1 MGTSDNGPR
10 DQVVGSRLPRQLYH
24 VDDIFNP
31 LIDAPPDPPPLV
43 SASSIR
49 KPRTTTTSTTI
60 IITTTTT
67 TTPSTPSDYLASSY
81 QSASAPVAPL
91 HYYCHYESN
100 YSYAAQ
106 RSTRGQPSTPQEGE
120 CPQWVASDS
129 PSHNYDFYDHNF
141 HPHPHQHPPTDT
153 DTDTS
158 MLLNRRREDDCPLE
172 PPTNAS
178 SSSITPTYRTVGI
191 LFTIFVLSF
200 VVAVDQWRQQLTR
213 KNHP

>member
-1 MGTSDNGPR
+1 MGTSDHGPR
-10 DQVVGSRLPRQLYH
+10 DGPCSAFQVVGSRLPRQLYH

-43 SASSIR
+43 SASSTR
-49 KPRTTTTSTTI
+49 KPR
-60 IITTTTT
+60 TTTT

-91 HYYCHYESN
+91 HYYCRYESN

-106 RSTRGQPSTPQEGE
+106 RSTRGQPSTPQDGE

-141 HPHPHQHPPTDT
+141 HPHHHQRQHPPTDT
-153 DTDTS
+153 DANAAAVAVASTS
-158 MLLNRRREDDCPLE
+158 MLLDRRREDDCPVLE
-172 PPTNAS
+172 PPPTNAS
-178 SSSITPTYRTVGI
+178 YRTVGI